1 MISTRVYVEHP
12 DLALAHAIRSLPEA
26 EISVVSDV
34 GTDPR
39 HSVYYFRI
47 EAADFDAVEST
58 LEADHTVAEFSPVIE
73 RAGERT
79 YRIEYS
85 DDAKLI
91 TPQISE
97 RGGLTLES
105 RSYLNG
111 WLLQLQLED
120 HDALYDLDEYA
131 REEGLRFDVL
141 EITQNDE
148 LEDRSEFGL
157 TPSQTEALVA
167 AYRHGYYD
175 EPRES
180 SVEELADL
188 LEVSRTAVSG
198 RLRRGSAELIEEF
211 LVDESRD

>member
-12 DLALAHAIRSLPEA
+12 DLALVSTIRSVSET
-26 EISVVSDV
+26 EIAVLSDA
-34 GTDPR
+34 GTDP
-39 HSVYYFRI
+39 HHNVYFFRI
-47 EAADFDAVEST
+47 EADDFDVVESA
-58 LEADHTVAEFSPVIE
+58 LEGDHTVADFALVLEF
-73 RAGERT
+73 AGQRT

-91 TPQISE
+91 TPRISE

-111 WLLQLQLED
+111 WLLQLQLES
-120 HDALYDLDEYA
+120 HDVLYELDECA
-131 REEGLRFDVL
+131 REEGIQFDVL
-141 EITQNDE
+141 EVTQNDE
-148 LEDRSEFGL
+148 LDDRFEFGL
-157 TPSQTEALVA
+157 TQSQTEALVA

-188 LEVSRTAVSG
+188 LGVSRTAVSG

-211 LVDESRD
+211 LLVDRE